1 MSIDVVADS
10 SLNSVK
16 GRSHWSDCD
25 TCLGLLFFLSALH
38 SFVSSFLRFFV
49 PSFFL
54 QFFFF
59 ISTDSL
65 CLLGLLPWLLQEA
78 LIYDILWNQ
87 RDEEVSLA

>member
-38 SFVSSFLRFFV
+38 SFVSSFLRPFVFFTV
-49 PSFFL
+49 
-54 QFFFF
+54 FFF

>member
-54 QFFFF
+54 QFFFHF
-59 ISTDSL
+59 YGLSL
-65 CLLGLLPWLLQEA
+65 FAGLVTLVVAGSFDLRYPVEPTG
-78 LIYDILWNQ
+78 
-87 RDEEVSLA
+87 

>member
-38 SFVSSFLRFFV
+38 SFASSFLRPFVFFTV
-49 PSFFL
+49 
-54 QFFFF
+54 FFF